1 MMRTKDKDKA
11 IPPCLKVK
19 QPTPDWFRI
28 VSEVINRQIGNRSL
42 FQRRFY
48 GSLLAVER
56 LEFMHT
62 LEHPVNSSPSSFI
75 YNFLTSDVRRLKL
88 SQGSLRVMTLTTFVK
103 VKIIRGERLLN
114 YICALNFNQKGNLLV
129 STSHDIVSIWDWAIR
144 KKRYCFE
151 GSRTYMIYGK
161 WHAIWLP
168 LDVENFIVTT
178 DVSGTICLFDL
189 EHNAS
194 KILIDYDGG
203 KTVAVPETPYVVFSA
218 GHSSRILSID
228 IRQSTPN
235 ELLVVREDQNRVRL
249 TSIHCNPS
257 NSNEFCVS
265 GYSSYVRVYD
275 RRSVSKPLYQLWSN
289 KYNMVR

>member
-1 MMRTKDKDKA
+1 MRTKDKDKA

-62 LEHPVNSSPSSFI
+62 LEHPYHV
-75 YNFLTSDVRRLKL
+75 
-88 SQGSLRVMTLTTFVK
+88 G
-103 VKIIRGERLLN
+103 
-114 YICALNFNQKGNLLV
+114 ALNFNQKGNLLV